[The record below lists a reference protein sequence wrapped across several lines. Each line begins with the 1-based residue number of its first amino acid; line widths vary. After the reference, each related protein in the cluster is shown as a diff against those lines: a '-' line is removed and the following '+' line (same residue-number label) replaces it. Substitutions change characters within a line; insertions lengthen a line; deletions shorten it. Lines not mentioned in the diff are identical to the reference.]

1 MKIVVYTSIFGGK
14 DLLKENQ
21 FLSNDLD
28 YICFTDREVSSKT
41 WKVITKKPTHSDPC
55 RSAKAFKILPHKF
68 LPEYD
73 YSVWIDGNFIV
84 KKHPKDL
91 IEKYLDGFNFAAHD
105 HNDPKISDR
114 RNCIYSEAKTCIAH
128 RKDNPKT
135 INKQIEKYKQEYYPA
150 NHGLTTNMN
159 IIRKHNQKDV
169 IKAMEMWWDEIENGS
184 RRDQLSF
191 NYIAWKLNFKFNY
204 MKGNSRNNNYFQM
217 TSTH

>member
-1 MKIVVYTSIFGGK
+1 MKIAVYTSIFGGK

-91 IEKYLDGFNFAAHD
+91 IEKYDLYNINVNFNQANKKRYITKEDANFLIK
-105 HNDPKISDR
+105 NI
-114 RNCIYSEAKTCIAH
+114 
-128 RKDNPKT
+128 
-135 INKQIEKYKQEYYPA
+135 KQI
-150 NHGLTTNMN
+150 HHT
-159 IIRKHNQKDV
+159 
-169 IKAMEMWWDEIENGS
+169 IK
-184 RRDQLSF
+184 F
-191 NYIAWKLNFKFNY
+191 
-204 MKGNSRNNNYFQM
+204 
-217 TSTH
+217 

>member
-1 MKIVVYTSIFGGK
+1 MKIAVYTSIFGGK

-41 WKVITKKPTHSDPC
+41 WKVIAKKPTHSNPC

-91 IEKYLDGFNFAAHD
+91 IEKYLNGFNFAAHD

-114 RNCIYSEAKTCIAH
+114 RNCIYSEAKACISL
-128 RKDNPKT
+128 RKDAPDL
-135 INKQIEKYKQEYYPA
+135 INKHINQLVVDNYPA
-150 NHGLTTNMN
+150 NNGL
-159 IIRKHNQKDV
+159 ISGGVLIRKHNEDDV
-169 IKAMEMWWDEIENGS
+169 VRNMNDWWKEIEWGS
-184 RRDQLSF
+184 KRDQLTF
-191 NYIAWKLNFKFNY
+191 NYIAWKNNFNFNY
-204 MKGNSRNNNYFQM
+204 MIGNIRNNDYFEM
-217 TSTH
+217 TNTH